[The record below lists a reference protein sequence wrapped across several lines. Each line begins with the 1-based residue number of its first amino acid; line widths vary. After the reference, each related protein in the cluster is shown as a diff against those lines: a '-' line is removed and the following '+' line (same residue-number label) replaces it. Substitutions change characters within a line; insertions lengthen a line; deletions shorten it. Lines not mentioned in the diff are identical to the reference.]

1 MRETRVEAALVKAVK
16 KRNGLALKFVSPGF
30 SGVPDRLILVKD
42 GMHGRAAF
50 VECKAPGKKMRALQE
65 KRKAQLEALGF
76 QVFCLDS
83 LEEVE
88 DIVDQICSA

>member
-1 MRETRVEAALVKAVK
+1 MRETKVEAALVKAVK

-76 QVFCLDS
+76 QVFCLDR

-88 DIVDQICSA
+88 NIVDQICSA